1 MALLAF
7 LGHCELQDSPQ
18 YGPTVQKAIDFLTSA
33 SPDEMT
39 GTGNNGAYAHGIRTY
54 ALCEA
59 YTMTKIPKLKEY
71 AKRAAIFLLLK
82 DKMKMVDGLTDLAKA
97 R

>member
-1 MALLAF
+1 MTSMALLAF

-39 GTGNNGAYAHGIRTY
+39 GTGNNGAHAHGIRTY
-54 ALCEA
+54 ALCECIHDDQNSQTQGIRKTHG
-59 YTMTKIPKLKEY
+59 YFY
-71 AKRAAIFLLLK
+71 Y
-82 DKMKMVDGLTDLAKA
+82 
-97 R
+97 